1 MHLHMVLI
9 SLAFFGGGNVRS
21 SYANDLSSDL
31 QQSDFSQL
39 AAVNDSFQ
47 EEVSSWKNAISSN
60 KYTYNYSCAPFA
72 DPGTQ
77 ECRSYIS
84 YTQPTHN
91 QHLALFETLAQR
103 YATSST
109 TINPY
114 DFLKSQGASLLA
126 NRINI
131 VANESIKK
139 IPFLA
144 QTSLG
149 LDLTNSSPASIYL
162 DSFINISSLG
172 KARNGRDKG
181 IIFGQARFSGDLDF
195 DSATINLGLGARY
208 KISENALIGLNS
220 FWDHRMVPD
229 TTSHSRYGVGW
240 EAFYKDFELRNN
252 WYFAATG
259 VKTISQGILAN
270 TFERVVPGWD
280 AELSYRLPNY
290 PELAFSIRAFRWDY
304 ISRADNK
311 GVEGSVN
318 WQATPN
324 WNFKF
329 SASNEFPTS
338 PSYSPSNDDIFVSLK
353 ATYTFNKVIFKRK
366 DYDSINSTRMVQPVK
381 RRYDVL
387 LERYST
393 DNDGWSAYVNTL

>member
-1 MHLHMVLI
+1 M
-9 SLAFFGGGNVRS
+9 
-21 SYANDLSSDL
+21 
-31 QQSDFSQL
+31 
-39 AAVNDSFQ
+39 
-47 EEVSSWKNAISSN
+47 
-60 KYTYNYSCAPFA
+60 
-72 DPGTQ
+72 
-77 ECRSYIS
+77 
-84 YTQPTHN
+84 
-91 QHLALFETLAQR
+91 
-103 YATSST
+103 
-109 TINPY
+109 
-114 DFLKSQGASLLA
+114 
-126 NRINI
+126 
-131 VANESIKK
+131 
-139 IPFLA
+139 
-144 QTSLG
+144 
-149 LDLTNSSPASIYL
+149 
-162 DSFINISSLG
+162 
-172 KARNGRDKG
+172 
-181 IIFGQARFSGDLDF
+181 
-195 DSATINLGLGARY
+195 
-208 KISENALIGLNS
+208 
-220 FWDHRMVPD
+220 
-229 TTSHSRYGVGW
+229 
-240 EAFYKDFELRNN
+240 
-252 WYFAATG
+252 
-259 VKTISQGILAN
+259 AN